1 MGQVL
6 LLSRRLI
13 ESGVLFVTADAVSN
27 LESTFRLRTLSSPL
41 FGCLTDLSCRNLIKG
56 CPWISDLEQRGL
68 LQEIRII
75 VMGEMSRRPTIYNTE
90 EDGSG
95 HWNRTYSVL
104 FVRADI
110 RLRQV
115 VGATDRHMGEVK
127 ESPTR
132 SDALDT

>member
-41 FGCLTDLSCRNLIKG
+41 FGRLTDLSCLNLIKG

-68 LQEIRII
+68 LQD
-75 VMGEMSRRPTIYNTE
+75 VAASLQL
-90 EDGSG
+90 
-95 HWNRTYSVL
+95 VL
-104 FVRADI
+104 
-110 RLRQV
+110 Q
-115 VGATDRHMGEVK
+115 RH
-127 ESPTR
+127 S
-132 SDALDT
+132 A